1 MEELKDYSGEF
12 RPNIRYE
19 DFSKDVL
26 ARLLKAYCKELL
38 LLDAYWQQEVE
49 NRLGSDAA
57 FECTLAN
64 WTRIG
69 KYEMKWAMEALNITG
84 NDVAAYVKTCQMI
97 ASFAQDVFDYDF
109 DLKSNNHAVLTVRHC
124 PALVSLEKN
133 APEKIVPTC
142 QVLEEEAMKAYTR
155 AVNPAIQ
162 VRGLKVPPRKSRDE
176 IACQWEFKI
185 DQG

>member
-1 MEELKDYSGEF
+1 LEELKDYSGEF

-57 FECTLAN
+57 FD
-64 WTRIG
+64 
-69 KYEMKWAMEALNITG
+69 
-84 NDVAAYVKTCQMI
+84 DVAAYVKTCQMI